1 MSNYGSVAKEKVEH
15 SMRLTVFDWKLQHV
29 SKNLLTQNFQALERL
44 WEEETACET
53 EYYEMPLWTKFYLC
67 IYV

>member
-1 MSNYGSVAKEKVEH
+1 MAVLLKEKVEH

-44 WEEETACET
+44 WEEETAYET
-53 EYYEMPLWTKFYLC
+53 EYYEMPL
-67 IYV
+67 